1 MGQTLAGREGTL
13 VGVGDLSRTIPVA
26 SARKGAPNLRAVAI
40 SGSPRT
46 PSKSKAL
53 AELLLEALAVRGCSI
68 RLIDLATLDAEALVA
83 RREGAGV
90 SDAIAA
96 VGGAQIVIAATPT
109 YRALYTGLLKCFFD
123 LMPQSFLAGK
133 VCVPVQTAG
142 VPHHSLSVEYGLRPL
157 FASLEGLSTA
167 GVYATDAEFVDGAP
181 NAELR
186 ERVERAVDETMA
198 LATGL

>member
-1 MGQTLAGREGTL
+1 
-13 VGVGDLSRTIPVA
+13 VGDLSHTIPVA
-26 SARKGAPNLRAVAI
+26 SARKGAANINAVAI

-46 PSKSKAL
+46 LSKSKAL
-53 AELLLEALAVRGCSI
+53 AELLLEALAARGCSTQ
-68 RLIDLATLDAEALVA
+68 LIDLATLDAEALVA
-83 RREGAGV
+83 RRDDAGV

-96 VGGAQIVIAATPT
+96 VGAAQIVVAATPT

-123 LMPQSFLAGK
+123 LMPQAYLAGK

-167 GVYATDAEFVDGAP
+167 GVYATDAEFTDGAP
-181 NAELR
+181 NDDLRVRIKRAAE
-186 ERVERAVDETMA
+186 AAMA
-198 LATGL
+198 IVTGSAG